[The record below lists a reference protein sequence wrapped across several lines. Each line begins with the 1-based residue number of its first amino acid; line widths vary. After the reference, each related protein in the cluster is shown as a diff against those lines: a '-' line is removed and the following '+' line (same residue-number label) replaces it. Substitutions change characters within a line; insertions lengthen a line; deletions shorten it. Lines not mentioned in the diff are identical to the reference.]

1 MPKVTNEFEIQRPV
15 AETWDFFIT
24 PDKVAPCVPGCESV
38 TEVEEDVFEAKIGVE
53 VAYTSLTFD
62 AHIELKDKQPPNSA
76 VVEATAEPAGR
87 MPGSAT
93 VDGDLELADAGD
105 DVTTGSIIIDFA
117 IRGRLGSLGES
128 AFKHQCEKLTDE
140 FLANVKAE
148 LEGAEVV
155 NE

>member
-1 MPKVTNEFEIQRPV
+1 MPKVTNSFDIQKPV
-15 AETWDFFIT
+15 EETWNFFIT

-38 TEVEEDVFEAKIGVE
+38 EEVAEDVFEAEIAVE

-76 VVEATAEPAGR
+76 VVEAKAEPAGR

-93 VDGDLELADAGD
+93 VDGDLELIADGD
-105 DVTTGSIIIDFA
+105 GGTEGSIIIDFA

-128 AFKHQCEKLTDE
+128 AFRHQCEKLTDE
-140 FLANVKAE
+140 FIANVKAE
-148 LEGAEVV
+148 LEGEEVV